1 MYRIFEG
8 HKRNKK
14 GYAYVG
20 IKGES
25 FDGNDFYKEAI
36 KNGATIC
43 ILEKVPKEEVSA
55 AIIVVENTIIALSK
69 LLVIRGNNM
78 ICLLLE

>member
-36 KNGATIC
+36 KKWGNY
-43 ILEKVPKEEVSA
+43 LY
-55 AIIVVENTIIALSK
+55 
-69 LLVIRGNNM
+69 IRKGS
-78 ICLLLE
+78 